1 MTQVSLA
8 RSFRLFLFVALL
20 AAFSL
25 TLVTATPAHAAS
37 FNVTTTLDGADINP
51 GDGICRSTFGS
62 RCTLR
67 AAIQEAN
74 ALSGVDTINVPA
86 GTFILTR
93 SGFDDTAVNGDL
105 DINSTL
111 IINGAGQNATIIDGN
126 DLDRVF
132 HITGGFKVVMK
143 NLTIQNGS
151 QTGTGLGGGGIANFG
166 GTLSLAGVTL
176 TSNLA
181 FEPGGGLF
189 NGGTATLNA
198 VIISHNSASTGG
210 GIINTGTLNITQS
223 MITSNSSTTATG
235 GGLANTFGN
244 MTITFTTIN
253 GNTAAGSGSGSG
265 GGMDIL
271 GGSTKIENS
280 TISANTAN
288 GAGGGIQVALNAIV
302 TVVNSI
308 VSGNSAGTT
317 GGGVHVNGST
327 VSFASVT
334 ITENNPS
341 GITNGTGVVRM
352 KNSILGGNLGSGDC
366 VGTLESLAYNLI
378 QTNTCTITGDTTG
391 NLIGISPDLDTLGFS
406 IGYCGFGASGPT
418 MFHCARDYSS
428 PILDAANPAGCT
440 DFNGVMLSTDQ
451 RGPGAYHSRHYEYGG
466 FGRCDIGSIEF
477 NIDL

>member
-198 VIISHNSASTGG
+198 VIILTTVPALAAASSIQARSISHKA
-210 GIINTGTLNITQS
+210 
-223 MITSNSSTTATG
+223 
-235 GGLANTFGN
+235 
-244 MTITFTTIN
+244 
-253 GNTAAGSGSGSG
+253 
-265 GGMDIL
+265 
-271 GGSTKIENS
+271 
-280 TISANTAN
+280 
-288 GAGGGIQVALNAIV
+288 
-302 TVVNSI
+302 
-308 VSGNSAGTT
+308 
-317 GGGVHVNGST
+317 
-327 VSFASVT
+327 
-334 ITENNPS
+334 
-341 GITNGTGVVRM
+341 
-352 KNSILGGNLGSGDC
+352 
-366 VGTLESLAYNLI
+366 
-378 QTNTCTITGDTTG
+378 
-391 NLIGISPDLDTLGFS
+391 
-406 IGYCGFGASGPT
+406 
-418 MFHCARDYSS
+418 
-428 PILDAANPAGCT
+428 
-440 DFNGVMLSTDQ
+440 
-451 RGPGAYHSRHYEYGG
+451 
-466 FGRCDIGSIEF
+466 
-477 NIDL
+477 

>member
-1 MTQVSLA
+1 M
-8 RSFRLFLFVALL
+8 
-20 AAFSL
+20 
-25 TLVTATPAHAAS
+25 
-37 FNVTTTLDGADINP
+37 
-51 GDGICRSTFGS
+51 
-62 RCTLR
+62 
-67 AAIQEAN
+67 
-74 ALSGVDTINVPA
+74 
-86 GTFILTR
+86 TR

-280 TISANTAN
+280 TINANTAS
-288 GAGGGIQVALNAIV
+288 GAGGGIRTSFDAIV
-302 TVVNSI
+302 TVVNSTI
-308 VSGNSAGTT
+308 SGNSAGTT
-317 GGGVHVNGST
+317 GGGVHVNGGT
-327 VSFASVT
+327 ISFASVT
-334 ITENNPS
+334 ITENNPF
-341 GITNGTGVVRM
+341 GITNGAGCDEL
-352 KNSILGGNLGSGDC
+352 KNSILGGNFGNGDC
-366 VGTLESLAYNLI
+366 LGTLESLAYNLI
-378 QTNTCTITGDTTG
+378 QIDTCTITGDTTG
-391 NLIGISPDLDTLGFS
+391 NLIGVSPDLAPFTDSRLANVVLVIPGLPRFTVPDL
-406 IGYCGFGASGPT
+406 I
-418 MFHCARDYSS
+418 S

-451 RGPGAYHSRHYEYGG
+451 RGPGPYHSRHYEYGG
-466 FGRCDIGSIEF
+466 FGRCDIGAIEI
-477 NIDL
+477 NLDL